1 MSDLNGD
8 DSGFRDNFYWK
19 FTDIQTRVL
28 NRFQWAARYRGES
41 AREDFE

>member
-19 FTDIQTRVL
+19 FTIQGLSHKVRL
-28 NRFQWAARYRGES
+28 NNAILGMYCWVFVM
-41 AREDFE
+41 